1 MYLQY
6 NLRAFLWIRI
16 LIFQILTKRTG
27 TESGKKDPDP
37 KHSMKG
43 SVAELELVWA
53 ALAPEVRGL
62 EPTSVPT
69 TPAPG
74 KKGRSRRL
82 RLHKLKFLSF
92 WAIKKSIIITSL
104 FWNIFTFG
112 NYSSVPVMFDTSTRL
127 FFFDCLED
135 VTRAA
140 FSALTNKKIG
150 SSSTLKA
157 ATPGGSGSATL
168 IKDSKFWTHIFL
180 DNNPTEHL
188 IIR

>member
-1 MYLQY
+1 M
-6 NLRAFLWIRI
+6 
-16 LIFQILTKRTG
+16 
-27 TESGKKDPDP
+27 DPDP
-37 KHSMKG
+37 DISDPDQKNWNRIWQKG
-43 SVAELELVWA
+43 PGSETQHERQCCGAGTCLGGSGSRSWS
-53 ALAPEVRGL
+53 L
-62 EPTSVPT
+62 EPTPVPT

-112 NYSSVPVMFDTSTRL
+112 NYSSVPVTFDTSTRL

-157 ATPGGSGSATL
+157 ATPDGSGSATL

-188 IIR
+188 IIS